1 MTITARALRKSAL
14 TSLLALTVLL
24 CAAPTVANAAPDSK
38 AVYLNS
44 LNKHGINYDDPTRM
58 VAIGT
63 TLCHELR
70 NGQIPQQEAI
80 SNITHLGYSDG
91 QANVIAASAV
101 LSFCPDMDADA
112 K

>member
-1 MTITARALRKSAL
+1 MALS
-14 TSLLALTVLL
+14 VLL
-24 CAAPTVANAAPDSK
+24 GAAPAVANAAPDSK
-38 AVYLNS
+38 AMYLNN
-44 LNKHGINYDDPTRM
+44 LHQHGISYDNPTRM
-58 VAIGT
+58 VQIGT

-70 NGQIPQQEAI
+70 NSQVPQQEAI
-80 SNITHLGYSDG
+80 GGIQHLGYSEG

>member
-1 MTITARALRKSAL
+1 MTTSARALRKPAL
-14 TSLLALTVLL
+14 TSLMALSVLL
-24 CAAPTVANAAPDSK
+24 CSAPVVANAAPDSK
-38 AVYLNS
+38 AMYLNS
-44 LNKHGINYDDPTRM
+44 LHQHGINYDNPTRM
-58 VAIGT
+58 VQIGT

-70 NGQIPQQEAI
+70 NGQVPQQEAV
-80 SNITHLGYSDG
+80 SNIQHLGYSDG